1 MFATSLIILF
11 ISLLCFALLEVNK
24 INLYILKNIL
34 LYVAAI
40 FSFILFWSIIIF
52 AINLI
57 ILLFKSTVTYTITPY
72 KSDGI
77 ATTVT
82 QNKFD
87 KTVHIIKS
95 IGLMLACAPIFS
107 ILIALFLGLILTIF
121 GEKGSINAAFG
132 FLPIVVGMYTFIP
145 GIILLII
152 GIFLDLFS
160 KNK

>member
-1 MFATSLIILF
+1 
-11 ISLLCFALLEVNK
+11 
-24 INLYILKNIL
+24 
-34 LYVAAI
+34 
-40 FSFILFWSIIIF
+40 
-52 AINLI
+52 
-57 ILLFKSTVTYTITPY
+57 
-72 KSDGI
+72 
-77 ATTVT
+77 
-82 QNKFD
+82 
-87 KTVHIIKS
+87 
-95 IGLMLACAPIFS
+95 MLACAPIFS